1 MQRVVLLQLKQK
13 RTDMST
19 SDLAKLE
26 NNKKLKKDYLNKT
39 PWWRTTLLIAPVC
52 FLFIGLAGLLYLHK
66 VDMLVSYYSIPF
78 ILVFAIATIWLK
90 SVKRHIVN
98 TKLAVQGSYLVCA
111 AKAVET
117 DSQYAYVVFV
127 TSAQRHYEHHVSKL
141 ASALS
146 KEDIAS
152 IKMQAGHKSAVLYN
166 EGEETPY
173 YARAFKLK
181 DIEKQCN
188 NWNEEKTIPLLFI
201 DEKRVFIVNK
211 KYFLK

>member
-39 PWWRTTLLIAPVC
+39 LWWKTPLLIAPVC

-66 VDMLVSYYSIPF
+66 IDMLISYYSIPF
-78 ILVFAIATIWLK
+78 VLVFAIATIWLK
-90 SVKRHIVN
+90 SVKRYIVN

-141 ASALS
+141 ASGLT

-152 IKMQAGHKSAVLYN
+152 IKMQAGHKTAVLYN
-166 EGEETPY
+166 EDGEAPY
-173 YARAFKLK
+173 YAKAFKLK
-181 DIEKQCN
+181 DINKQCS
-188 NWNEEKTIPLLFI
+188 NWNEEKAIPLLFV
-201 DEKRVFIVNK
+201 DEKYVFIINK
-211 KYFLK
+211 KYF